1 MLVSLIIAI
10 QYSINSYIINFCI
23 VALITFLIIT
33 LISSYLKFQ
42 EITNNLDEND
52 DYSEQDIL
60 RLNLAK
66 ILSESIRKKN
76 SFFVAQIRIV
86 KSKEQN
92 INNYEITNY
101 LKTYLRN
108 EDKII
113 NFKNHI
119 FLIIRC
125 EQNEYKDILFR
136 IIVRISEFNSM
147 LTQDK
152 VFIGVSCFPLH
163 GLNTEDLLE
172 EASNALKQT
181 NDNKKIIFNNSEE
194 NKNDEETE
202 ETEET
207 EEKLLN
213 PITGVLNEKTLSKFV
228 QREISELRLKRKPCI
243 ILCLKIKNISDI
255 IELHNQ
261 DIANKFLRIIS
272 DIIQNIIRDNDIVG
286 SYDENN
292 FMILLHTDLSKAG
305 VIAKRIL
312 HETQNKKFNIDS
324 KKLNPNIIIGISAY
338 PEHGNN
344 LLILYKKAKNAL
356 TYCNENDIRGYLIYN
371 KKIDKNLKQR
381 RYKFYEIRCKY

>member
-1 MLVSLIIAI
+1 MLVSFIIAI
-10 QYSINSYIINFCI
+10 QYSINAYIINFCI
-23 VALITFLIIT
+23 VALITFLTIT

-202 ETEET
+202 ETEES

-324 KKLNPNIIIGISAY
+324 KKLNPNIMIGISAY

-381 RYKFYEIRCKY
+381 PKKSIKSKT